1 MNLRCFL
8 CLVARY
14 SRQAASWFSRCVG
27 LVTRSPALIA
37 SDLFSLHS
45 ESYQAGPLF
54 LFLRA
59 HGTRVRTRS
68 HAWDIYWSNLLAT
81 ALTSSRLHI
90 HSIILLWYKTDSS
103 SNIADC
109 KSSKARWDQIYLCI
123 LSLRYPPALPVVMKG
138 SMMWLCGDGIWN
150 REITMIR
157 VSSVDGY
164 YGGVLLTNWQEWLYC
179 KYPPFC
185 KIYNSIWKKTFCS

>member
-1 MNLRCFL
+1 MHLLINLRCFL

-14 SRQAASWFSRCVG
+14 SRQAANWFSGCVG

-37 SDLFSLHS
+37 SDLFRLHS
-45 ESYQAGPLF
+45 ESYQAEPLL
-54 LFLRA
+54 LFLRV

-90 HSIILLWYKTDSS
+90 HSVILLWYKTDSS

-123 LSLRYPPALPVVMKG
+123 TCHSGLFP
-138 SMMWLCGDGIWN
+138 
-150 REITMIR
+150 
-157 VSSVDGY
+157 SSGLTFSELMPSAIESARWSDSGNFPNTLNTRT
-164 YGGVLLTNWQEWLYC
+164 LL
-179 KYPPFC
+179 
-185 KIYNSIWKKTFCS
+185 